1 VNPTRIMVV
10 DDHPLY
16 RMGIT
21 ALISTRQDM
30 LTIAEA
36 DTGKEAVEKF
46 SVHKPD
52 IVLMDLR
59 LPGMGGVDA
68 IRAIRKLA
76 PASRF
81 IVLTTYEGDED
92 IHQALEAGASGYLV
106 KGMPSDFLI
115 DAIKKVCA
123 GGSFVPPPVAEALKA
138 RRPES
143 ALSAREREVL
153 ALLVAGNSNK
163 AIADKLFISEATVK
177 CHVSVILMRL
187 KVEDRTQAVLV
198 ALQRGLEHL

>member
-21 ALISTRQDM
+21 ALISTRADM
-30 LTIAEA
+30 LTVAEA
-36 DTGKEAVEKF
+36 DTGEEAVEKF

-52 IVLMDLR
+52 VVLMDLR
-59 LPGMGGVDA
+59 LPGIGGVDA
-68 IRAIRKLA
+68 IRAIRKSA

-123 GGSFVPPPVAEALKA
+123 GGSFVPPPVAETLKA

-143 ALSAREREVL
+143 ALSSREREVL

-163 AIADKLFISEATVK
+163 AIANKLFISEATVK

-187 KVEDRTQAVLV
+187 KAEDRTQAVLV

>member
-30 LTIAEA
+30 LTIAEV
-36 DTGKEAVEKF
+36 DTGEEAVEKF